1 MSNNIDLK
9 KGLDIPIKGSAKPVV
24 SKTVI
29 PDTVAIVPDDFKG
42 FTPRLL
48 VKEGDRVLAGSPVLA
63 DKKRPEILITSP
75 VSGTVKE
82 IVRGD
87 KRKLLEVR
95 IGTDSVQE
103 YVDFGCRRP
112 ESLSA
117 DEVRTA
123 LLQSGLWAA
132 IIQRPYGILAD
143 PALKPKAIF
152 ISAFSTAPLAP
163 DTEFVLGD
171 EFAAVQAG
179 VNALSKL
186 TDGGVHVSLK
196 SDNYASTP
204 FHKLEN
210 AILHT
215 FSGPHPAGNV
225 GVQISHIAPIQKDET
240 VWTVSLLMA
249 AAIGRL
255 FLKGKTS
262 YAMFLMKAI
271 QDVAMKEK
279 NESVAFIMMN
289 VKGTDLLNIDHLNER
304 KDEIEEIR
312 PVYKKLGMEMK
323 PFQNVKYYYPYS
335 KDFTAY
341 TYEKEKNIKNR
352 MEAGKAFQFKYLF
365 ETEEDKECLDLLFAN
380 IDDPNETIESIINY
394 IISNG
399 QGFKNVATWEDFK
412 NALYAQTQAGK
423 AKTQGGDSISVMS
436 WRKFYRLFNKSYLK
450 CQQMFTNQL
459 GKSVRL
465 RDQVEQISKND
476 VMVIDVAK
484 LDEESQ
490 GFVFGDVM
498 RAVYNLKL
506 GSSMRPDED
515 IPDRIIIF
523 IDELNKYA
531 SNDVPKSSPILRQL
545 LDITERGRSLGI
557 VLFGAEQFVSD
568 IHKRVK
574 GNCATQAFGRTNAI
588 EITKED
594 FRFVPSVYK
603 TMLTRLKQGEYI
615 IQNPVFR
622 SMLNIKFPKPIYK
635 YYE

>member
-1 MSNNIDLK
+1 METIGKIIATEKQPSTIEEFTFWTKKDLK
-9 KGLDIPIKGSAKPVV
+9 LKPFDVVVVDHIKDANDEP
-24 SKTVI
+24 SKT
-29 PDTVAIVPDDFKG
+29 
-42 FTPRLL
+42 
-48 VKEGDRVLAGSPVLA
+48 
-63 DKKRPEILITSP
+63 
-75 VSGTVKE
+75 
-82 IVRGD
+82 
-87 KRKLLEVR
+87 
-95 IGTDSVQE
+95 
-103 YVDFGCRRP
+103 FGVV
-112 ESLSA
+112 E
-117 DEVRTA
+117 E
-123 LLQSGLWAA
+123 
-132 IIQRPYGILAD
+132 
-143 PALKPKAIF
+143 
-152 ISAFSTAPLAP
+152 
-163 DTEFVLGD
+163 
-171 EFAAVQAG
+171 
-179 VNALSKL
+179 
-186 TDGGVHVSLK
+186 
-196 SDNYASTP
+196 
-204 FHKLEN
+204 
-210 AILHT
+210 
-215 FSGPHPAGNV
+215 
-225 GVQISHIAPIQKDET
+225 ISHITDSPSSLAGYISSDFGDINSDAYTERIGMNYVKCKVVGNDKGIYIPVQEGRKVFLANEEQIMEALGLKDVKNPLPAGYIEMYDGDNKQT
-240 VWTVSLLMA
+240 LPVHFNSHFL
-249 AAIGRL
+249 IGPEGAHL
-255 FLKGKTS
+255 NIAGISGLASKTS

-271 QDVAMKEK
+271 QDVAVKEK

-312 PVYKKLGMEMK
+312 PVYEKLGMEMK

-335 KDFTAY
+335 KDFTTY

-365 ETEEDKECLDLLFAN
+365 ETDEDKECLDLLFAN

-399 QGFKNVATWEDFK
+399 QGFKGVETWEDFK

-506 GSSMRPDED
+506 GSSMRPDEE

>member
-1 MSNNIDLK
+1 METIGKIIATEKQPSTIEEFTFWTKKDLK
-9 KGLDIPIKGSAKPVV
+9 LKPFDVVVVDHIKDANGDP
-24 SKTVI
+24 SKT
-29 PDTVAIVPDDFKG
+29 
-42 FTPRLL
+42 
-48 VKEGDRVLAGSPVLA
+48 
-63 DKKRPEILITSP
+63 
-75 VSGTVKE
+75 
-82 IVRGD
+82 
-87 KRKLLEVR
+87 
-95 IGTDSVQE
+95 
-103 YVDFGCRRP
+103 FGVV
-112 ESLSA
+112 E
-117 DEVRTA
+117 E
-123 LLQSGLWAA
+123 
-132 IIQRPYGILAD
+132 
-143 PALKPKAIF
+143 
-152 ISAFSTAPLAP
+152 
-163 DTEFVLGD
+163 
-171 EFAAVQAG
+171 
-179 VNALSKL
+179 
-186 TDGGVHVSLK
+186 
-196 SDNYASTP
+196 
-204 FHKLEN
+204 
-210 AILHT
+210 
-215 FSGPHPAGNV
+215 
-225 GVQISHIAPIQKDET
+225 ISHITDSPSALAGYISSDFGDINSDAYTERIGMNYVKCKVVGNDKGIYIPVQEGRKVFLANEEQIMEALGLKDVKNPVPAGYIEMYDGDNKQT
-240 VWTVSLLMA
+240 LPVHFNSHFL
-249 AAIGRL
+249 IGPEGAHL
-255 FLKGKTS
+255 NIAGISGLASKTS

-271 QDVAMKEK
+271 QDVAMREK
-279 NESVAFIMMN
+279 KESVAFIMLN

-304 KDEIEEIR
+304 EDEIEEIR
-312 PVYKKLGMEMK
+312 PIYEKLGLEMK

-365 ETEEDKECLDLLFAN
+365 ETDEDKECLDLLFAN

-399 QGFKNVATWEDFK
+399 QGFKGVETWEDFK

-423 AKTQGGDSISVMS
+423 TKTQGGDTISVMS

-465 RDQVEQISKND
+465 RDQVEQISKNV

-484 LDEESQ
+484 MDEESQ

-506 GSSMRPDED
+506 GSSMRPDEE

-622 SMLNIKFPKPIYK
+622 SMLNIKFPKQIYK

>member
-1 MSNNIDLK
+1 METIGKIIATEKQPSTIEEFTFWTKKDLK
-9 KGLDIPIKGSAKPVV
+9 LKPFDVVVVDHIKDANGDP
-24 SKTVI
+24 SKT
-29 PDTVAIVPDDFKG
+29 
-42 FTPRLL
+42 
-48 VKEGDRVLAGSPVLA
+48 
-63 DKKRPEILITSP
+63 
-75 VSGTVKE
+75 
-82 IVRGD
+82 
-87 KRKLLEVR
+87 
-95 IGTDSVQE
+95 
-103 YVDFGCRRP
+103 FGVV
-112 ESLSA
+112 E
-117 DEVRTA
+117 E
-123 LLQSGLWAA
+123 
-132 IIQRPYGILAD
+132 
-143 PALKPKAIF
+143 
-152 ISAFSTAPLAP
+152 
-163 DTEFVLGD
+163 
-171 EFAAVQAG
+171 
-179 VNALSKL
+179 
-186 TDGGVHVSLK
+186 
-196 SDNYASTP
+196 
-204 FHKLEN
+204 
-210 AILHT
+210 
-215 FSGPHPAGNV
+215 
-225 GVQISHIAPIQKDET
+225 ISHITDSPSALAGYISSDFGDINSDAYTERIGMNYVKCKVVGNDKGIYIPVQEGRKVFLANEEQIMEALGLKDVKNPLPAGYIEMYDGDNKQT
-240 VWTVSLLMA
+240 LPVHFNSHFL
-249 AAIGRL
+249 IGPEGAHL
-255 FLKGKTS
+255 NIAGISGLASKTS

-279 NESVAFIMMN
+279 KESVAFIMMN

-312 PVYKKLGMEMK
+312 PVYEKLGMEMK

-335 KDFTAY
+335 KDFTTY

-365 ETEEDKECLDLLFAN
+365 ETDEDKECLDLLFAN

-399 QGFKNVATWEDFK
+399 QGFKGVETWEDFK
-412 NALYAQTQAGK
+412 NALYAQTQTGK

-506 GSSMRPDED
+506 GSSMRPDEE

>member
-1 MSNNIDLK
+1 METIGKIIATEKQPSTIEEFTFWTKKDLK
-9 KGLDIPIKGSAKPVV
+9 LKPFDVVVVDHIKDANGDP
-24 SKTVI
+24 SKT
-29 PDTVAIVPDDFKG
+29 
-42 FTPRLL
+42 
-48 VKEGDRVLAGSPVLA
+48 
-63 DKKRPEILITSP
+63 
-75 VSGTVKE
+75 
-82 IVRGD
+82 
-87 KRKLLEVR
+87 
-95 IGTDSVQE
+95 
-103 YVDFGCRRP
+103 FGVV
-112 ESLSA
+112 E
-117 DEVRTA
+117 E
-123 LLQSGLWAA
+123 
-132 IIQRPYGILAD
+132 
-143 PALKPKAIF
+143 
-152 ISAFSTAPLAP
+152 
-163 DTEFVLGD
+163 
-171 EFAAVQAG
+171 
-179 VNALSKL
+179 
-186 TDGGVHVSLK
+186 
-196 SDNYASTP
+196 
-204 FHKLEN
+204 
-210 AILHT
+210 
-215 FSGPHPAGNV
+215 
-225 GVQISHIAPIQKDET
+225 ISHITDSPSALAGYISSDFGDINSDAYTERIGMNYVKCKVVGNDKGIYIPVQEGRKVFLANEEQIMEALGLKDVKNPLPAGYIEMYDGDNKQT
-240 VWTVSLLMA
+240 LPVHFNSHFL
-249 AAIGRL
+249 IGPEGAHL
-255 FLKGKTS
+255 NIAGISGLASKTS

-271 QDVAMKEK
+271 QDVAVKEK

-312 PVYKKLGMEMK
+312 PVYEKLGMEMK

-341 TYEKEKNIKNR
+341 TYEKEKIIKNR

-365 ETEEDKECLDLLFAN
+365 ETDEDKECLDLLFAN

-399 QGFKNVATWEDFK
+399 QGFKGVETWEDFK

-506 GSSMRPDED
+506 GSSMRPDEE

>member
-1 MSNNIDLK
+1 METIGKIIATEKQPSTIEEFTFWTKKDLK
-9 KGLDIPIKGSAKPVV
+9 LKPFDVVVVDHIKDANGDP
-24 SKTVI
+24 SKT
-29 PDTVAIVPDDFKG
+29 
-42 FTPRLL
+42 
-48 VKEGDRVLAGSPVLA
+48 
-63 DKKRPEILITSP
+63 
-75 VSGTVKE
+75 
-82 IVRGD
+82 
-87 KRKLLEVR
+87 
-95 IGTDSVQE
+95 
-103 YVDFGCRRP
+103 FGVV
-112 ESLSA
+112 E
-117 DEVRTA
+117 E
-123 LLQSGLWAA
+123 
-132 IIQRPYGILAD
+132 
-143 PALKPKAIF
+143 
-152 ISAFSTAPLAP
+152 
-163 DTEFVLGD
+163 
-171 EFAAVQAG
+171 
-179 VNALSKL
+179 
-186 TDGGVHVSLK
+186 
-196 SDNYASTP
+196 
-204 FHKLEN
+204 
-210 AILHT
+210 
-215 FSGPHPAGNV
+215 
-225 GVQISHIAPIQKDET
+225 ISHITDSPSALAGYISSDFGDINSDAYTERIGMNYVKCKVVGNDKGIYIPVQEGRKVFLANEEQIMEALGLKDVKNPLPAGYIEMYDGDNKQT
-240 VWTVSLLMA
+240 LPVHFNSHFL
-249 AAIGRL
+249 IGPEGAHL
-255 FLKGKTS
+255 NIAGISGLASKTS

-312 PVYKKLGMEMK
+312 PVYEKLGMGMK

-365 ETEEDKECLDLLFAN
+365 ETDEDKECLDLLFAN

-506 GSSMRPDED
+506 GSSMRPDEE